1 MASAR
6 QPGWARIH
14 SMPIEPLPAPTSHN
28 SSPGIGA
35 RRARVMARTSRLV
48 SWPSCLK
55 AESGRPASRD
65 RRSVSGSAMHSIAI
79 RFRSAITG
87 SVQSLAIPS
96 TRRSAS
102 PPKCSSTVIR
112 LGPKPR
118 SRSSAA
124 MAAGLRPSL
133 LNTSKRTPL
142 DNCALSAATGR
153 ATTDNVT
160 TSCKG
165 QPIRAA
171 ASEQEEGAGRISISS
186 LDKCRERLA
195 PTPKNIGSPLAR
207 TQTGSP
213 CFAKTGSRAKGLG
226 HNCRTPQMQA
236 GNRSS
241 CR

>member
-1 MASAR
+1 MF
-6 QPGWARIH
+6 
-14 SMPIEPLPAPTSHN
+14 
-28 SSPGIGA
+28 
-35 RRARVMARTSRLV
+35 
-48 SWPSCLK
+48 
-55 AESGRPASRD
+55 
-65 RRSVSGSAMHSIAI
+65 GSAMHSMAI
-79 RFRSAITG
+79 RFRSAIGG
-87 SVQSLAIPS
+87 SLQSLAIPW
-96 TRRSAS
+96 TRRSVS

-133 LNTSKRTPL
+133 LNASKRTPL
-142 DNCALSAATGR
+142 DRWALSAATGR
-153 ATTDNVT
+153 ATTERVT

-171 ASEQEEGAGRISISS
+171 ASEQEDGAGRIRISS

-213 CFAKTGSRAKGLG
+213 CFVKTGSREKGLG
-226 HNCRTPQMQA
+226 HSCRAPRMQA
-236 GNRSS
+236 GNKSS
-241 CR
+241 